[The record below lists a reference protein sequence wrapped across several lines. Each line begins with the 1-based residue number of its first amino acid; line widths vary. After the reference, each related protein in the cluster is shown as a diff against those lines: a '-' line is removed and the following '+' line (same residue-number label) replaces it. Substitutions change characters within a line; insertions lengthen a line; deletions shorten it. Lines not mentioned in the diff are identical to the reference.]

1 MKYFYTLVTFLL
13 VATSSFAKNEK
24 AVYIS
29 EINYTGSNPFIELAV
44 YRENGNGNIQ
54 LKNWTLVLYNG
65 NGNTVEQIDLQGK
78 IKEGEFLVI
87 DGIDFDST
95 GGAVILKNGKNTIE
109 SLSYGS
115 SNNFNKNYNIGS
127 SSGEISL
134 QKTETGWIPATP
146 TPGEE
151 NSSKSLSVVKDQIED
166 FNIYPNPVKDGRIS
180 ISTKN
185 SLDKNVVIYSILG
198 SVVYNKAVK
207 TNETINVENLS
218 TGLYLVQV
226 EEDEKVSVRKVLI
239 N

>member
-1 MKYFYTLVTFLL
+1 MYNSNGKTL
-13 VATSSFAKNEK
+13 
-24 AVYIS
+24 
-29 EINYTGSNPFIELAV
+29 
-44 YRENGNGNIQ
+44 
-54 LKNWTLVLYNG
+54 
-65 NGNTVEQIDLQGK
+65 EQIDLQGK
-78 IKEGEFLVI
+78 LKEGEFLVI
-87 DGIDFDST
+87 DGIDFDFR

>member
-54 LKNWTLVLYNG
+54 LKDWTLVLYNS
-65 NGNTVEQIDLQGK
+65 NGKTIEQIDLQGK
-78 IKEGEFLVI
+78 LKEGEFLVI

>member
-24 AVYIS
+24 TVYIS

-54 LKNWTLVLYNG
+54 LKNWTLVLYNS

-78 IKEGEFLVI
+78 LKEGEFLVI
-87 DGIDFDST
+87 DGIDFDFT
-95 GGAVILKNGKNTIE
+95 GGAVILKNGNNIIE

-115 SNNFNKNYNIGS
+115 SNNFNKYYNIGS
-127 SSGEISL
+127 TSGEISL
-134 QKTETGWIPATP
+134 QKTETGWIPSKP
-146 TPGEE
+146 TPKAPY
-151 NSSKSLSVVKDQIED
+151 SSKSLSVVKDQIED

-226 EEDEKVSVRKVLI
+226 EEDKKVSVRKVLI